1 MLMCS
6 KASLSKVRVW
16 HDGIVVVVCVLTAT
30 DDLKQTT
37 ANSRKQTN
45 ASQSETMCLIEIVAS
60 PTIDILPLSWKSR
73 SAHVLK
79 GFPVEDSGLA

>member
-1 MLMCS
+1 MEGS
-6 KASLSKVRVW
+6 VW

-37 ANSRKQTN
+37 AKSRKQTN
-45 ASQSETMCLIEIVAS
+45 ASHNETMCLIEIVAS
-60 PTIDILPLSWKSR
+60 PTIDILPLSWKSG

-79 GFPVEDSGLA
+79 GFPVESSGLA